1 MQFLIFLNDKIQF
14 INQNKN
20 LGLRKLQIKNKSKN
34 SILNTKGYIKINWVF
49 SILCKNE
56 LNITN
61 LSLEFIPNIKKSK
74 LHFSLFSNN
83 KKKLIKYLK
92 NFNLK

>member
-20 LGLRKLQIKNKSKN
+20 LGLRKLQIKNKSKK

-74 LHFSLFSNN
+74 RHFSRFSNN
-83 KKKLIKYLK
+83 KKK
-92 NFNLK
+92 